1 MRRRTL
7 GYAYPW
13 DFEGDDSA
21 AGRAAELGIDGV
33 ALAASYH
40 ATRAARPLH
49 PSRPLVDVEHA
60 ACYVP
65 VRPSAWAGR
74 RLVPRTPTWT
84 ASADSFGDAMRRLR
98 GVGLTTSAWVV
109 LTHNSALGTANPDL
123 VVRNAFGDA
132 YPYALCP
139 SSPHVVEYCTTLVDE
154 VLVAAPVDGLVLE
167 ACGPMG
173 FDHNGL
179 HEKTSLA
186 EWSRAQRQLL
196 SLCFCSACTTRCQD
210 TGLDVARLAALVRRG
225 VLTGSASVELA
236 LGPDLAGAVADVRT
250 GVAAALRK
258 LVVERAASVHP
269 RPRITL
275 HADADPWSTGSFPTV
290 APGLTEPVDALV
302 AQCFDAASGA
312 DALRRLGALGDGR
325 TARGGFVRPGQDW
338 SDTSA
343 VQSHMRLLV
352 EAGLDELH
360 LYHLGLVG
368 RRGLA
373 VLDEILD
380 VFRQGPERSCAHPA
394 SRPVVAPTGTSL
406 SAPRSTSPPD
416 GGR

>member
-1 MRRRTL
+1 MTRRAL

-33 ALAASYH
+33 AVAANYH

-49 PSRPLVDVEHA
+49 PSRPLLDVEHA

-84 ASADSFGDAMRRLR
+84 ASADSFGDAVLRLSD
-98 GVGLTTSAWVV
+98 VGLTTSAWVV
-109 LTHNSALGTANPDL
+109 LTHNSALGAANPDL

-132 YPYALCP
+132 YSYALCP
-139 SSPHVVEYCTTLVDE
+139 SSPHVIEYCTTLVDE
-154 VLVAAPVDGLVLE
+154 VLLAAPVDGLVLE

-173 FDHNGL
+173 VEHNGL

-186 EWSRAQRQLL
+186 EWSEGQRQLL
-196 SLCFCSACTTRCQD
+196 SLCFCPACTTRLED
-210 TGLDVARLAALVRRG
+210 GGLDVPRLAALVRRG

-236 LGPDLAGAVADVRT
+236 LGPDLAAAVADLRT
-250 GVAAALRK
+250 AVAAGLRT
-258 LVVERAASVHP
+258 LVVERVAGVRP

-290 APGLTEPVDALV
+290 APDLAEPVDALV
-302 AQCFDAASGA
+302 AQCFDAAKGA
-312 DALRRLGALGDGR
+312 EALTRLGAIGDCH
-325 TARGGFVRPGQDW
+325 TARGGFVRPTQDW
-338 SDTSA
+338 SGPGVVRSR
-343 VQSHMRLLV
+343 MRLLRD
-352 EAGLDELH
+352 AGMDELH

-368 RRGLA
+368 RRGFD
-373 VLDEILD
+373 VLGEMLTA
-380 VFRQGPERSCAHPA
+380 FRQ
-394 SRPVVAPTGTSL
+394 SR
-406 SAPRSTSPPD
+406 
-416 GGR
+416 